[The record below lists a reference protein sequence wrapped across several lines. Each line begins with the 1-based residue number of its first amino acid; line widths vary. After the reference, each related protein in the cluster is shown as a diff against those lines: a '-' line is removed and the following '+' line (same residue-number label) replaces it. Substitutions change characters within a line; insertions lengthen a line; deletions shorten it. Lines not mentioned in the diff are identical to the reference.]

1 MFHLW
6 EHLKAF
12 FEAASANSFL
22 YLALNNLGVILLL
35 WMVSAVWIY
44 YAARIPAPQRRI
56 YRLALSC
63 YLFFFLKELFRI
75 NRSIV
80 DFSRG
85 SRIPYRDVLVNLIL
99 PHGLLE
105 YLAFALAAVFAL
117 LWLARSLES
126 GRWRYPGHRAVFIPA
141 SLILLA
147 AAVEST
153 LTPYLYEIYL
163 LNS

>member
-1 MFHLW
+1 MFSLW
-6 EHLKAF
+6 EYLQAVM
-12 FEAASANSFL
+12 ATASENSFL
-22 YLALNNLGVILLL
+22 YLALNNLGVLLLL
-35 WMVSAVWIY
+35 WMVSAVWFY
-44 YAARIPAPQRRI
+44 YGARIPVPRGRV
-56 YRLALSC
+56 YRLAFYC

-75 NRSIV
+75 NGSIV

-85 SRIPYRDVLVNLIL
+85 SRIPYGDVLVNLIL
-99 PHGLLE
+99 PHGLIE
-105 YLAFALAAVFAL
+105 YLAFALAAAFAL
-117 LWLARSLES
+117 IWLGSSLES

-153 LTPYLYEIYL
+153 LTPYIYEIYL